1 MILVERKKPHV
12 LRREKTQ
19 SHPLTFTKY
28 EGSAQTDLYAKELR
42 FSTSMF
48 DDHMPWGYNSLFAG
62 RDELEMI
69 GSILAGVGALNRTN
83 HRLMDLGALESFVSN
98 GSESAGVRATLQR
111 NWRRIKDTTQDFF
124 RNFG

>member
-1 MILVERKKPHV
+1 M
-12 LRREKTQ
+12 
-19 SHPLTFTKY
+19 S
-28 EGSAQTDLYAKELR
+28 QTDLYTKELR

-62 RDELEMI
+62 TDELEMI
-69 GSILAGVGALNRTN
+69 GCILAGVGVLNRTN
-83 HRLMDLGALESFVSN
+83 HRRMDLDPLESFVSN
-98 GSESAGVRATLQR
+98 GSEAVGVRASLER

>member
-1 MILVERKKPHV
+1 MRVNPRVKRRKASSS
-12 LRREKTQ
+12 Q
-19 SHPLTFTKY
+19 PLIFTKY
-28 EGSAQTDLYAKELR
+28 EGLSQTDLYTKELR
-42 FSTSMF
+42 FSTNMF

-62 RDELEMI
+62 IDELGMI